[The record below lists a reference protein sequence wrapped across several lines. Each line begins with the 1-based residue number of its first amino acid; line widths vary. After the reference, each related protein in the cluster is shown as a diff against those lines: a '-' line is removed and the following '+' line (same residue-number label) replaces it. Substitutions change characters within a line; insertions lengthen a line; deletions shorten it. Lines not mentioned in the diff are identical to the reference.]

1 MFNGNW
7 GTFKGVKCPGC
18 DSDQA
23 PLSTTKVK
31 IEWNFICASHIYQSG
46 VDRDKI
52 VVVVVVV
59 VVVYVP

>member
-1 MFNGNW
+1 MCNGYW

-31 IEWNFICASHIYQSG
+31 IEWNCIFVSHIYQSG

-52 VVVVVVV
+52 VVVVVI
-59 VVVYVP
+59 YVP